1 MDDINYMSEFKLAKY
16 DQIGIVVRDIEKAVK
31 FLSSILDFK
40 VKVNIVEQISKVV
53 YQGKEVSFKMK
64 KIMQQFDGK
73 QLEIVEVLES
83 TGNHLYSEFLKEG
96 KQGLHHLG
104 IYTKKVKPL
113 LEHFQNNLGVEV
125 IQIGEVGKVKFFYL
139 NTKEVLGFY
148 LELIVF

>member
-1 MDDINYMSEFKLAKY
+1 MSEFKLPKF

-31 FLSSILDFK
+31 LLSFILDFK

-53 YQGKEVSFKMK
+53 YNGMEASFKMK
-64 KIMQQFDGK
+64 KMMHIFDGK

-83 TGNHLYSEFLKEG
+83 SGNHLYLEYLKEG

-104 IYTKKVKPL
+104 IYTKNVKPL
-113 LEHFQNNLGVEV
+113 LDHYKNNFGIEV
-125 IQIGEVGKVKFFYL
+125 IQRGEAGKVNFFYL
-139 NTKEVLGFY
+139 NTIEVLGFY

>member
-1 MDDINYMSEFKLAKY
+1 MSEFKLPKF

-31 FLSSILDFK
+31 LLSFILDFK

-53 YQGKEVSFKMK
+53 YKGMEASFKMK
-64 KIMQQFDGK
+64 KIMQKFDGK

-83 TGNHLYSEFLKEG
+83 SGNHLYLEYLKEG

-104 IYTKKVKPL
+104 IYTKNVKPL
-113 LEHFQNNLGVEV
+113 LDHYKNNFGIEV
-125 IQIGEVGKVKFFYL
+125 IQRGEAGKVNFFYL
-139 NTKEVLGFY
+139 NTIEVLGFY